1 MEHQPLTYFE
11 KLERLYVLTETR
23 KMLRNQAD
31 ELRSS
36 NQAVDLIEDDLNKIE
51 QEIKY
56 YANGH
61 DIEELDFTTSSLIN
75 PVFYT
80 DFEGI
85 E

>member
-1 MEHQPLTYFE
+1 MDQQPLTYFE

-23 KMLRNQAD
+23 KMLKNQLS
-31 ELRSS
+31 ELQVN
-36 NQAVDLIEDDLNKIE
+36 NQSQDVIEDDLHKIE
-51 QEIKY
+51 QEIIY

-61 DIEELDFTTSSLIN
+61 DIEELDFTNSSLIN

-80 DFEGI
+80 DFEGV

>member
-1 MEHQPLTYFE
+1 MDHQPITYFE

-23 KMLRNQAD
+23 KMLKNQLE
-31 ELRSS
+31 ELKET
-36 NQAVDLIEDDLNKIE
+36 NQSFDHIEDALTKIQ

-61 DIEELDFTTSSLIN
+61 DIEELDFFNSSLIN

-80 DFEGI
+80 DFERV

>member
-1 MEHQPLTYFE
+1 MDQQPLTYFE

-23 KMLRNQAD
+23 KMLKNQLS
-31 ELRSS
+31 ELQVN
-36 NQAVDLIEDDLNKIE
+36 NQSQAGIEDDLLKIE
-51 QEIKY
+51 QEIMY

-80 DFEGI
+80 DFEGV

>member
-1 MEHQPLTYFE
+1 MEHQPITYFE

-23 KMLRNQAD
+23 KMLKNQLE

-36 NQAVDLIEDDLNKIE
+36 NQSSNLIEDDLNKIE
-51 QEIKY
+51 QEILY

-61 DIEELDFTTSSLIN
+61 DIEELDFTNSSLIN

-80 DFEGI
+80 DFDGI

>member
-1 MEHQPLTYFE
+1 MDQQPLTYFE

-23 KMLRNQAD
+23 KILKNQLQENEA
-31 ELRSS
+31 S
-36 NQAVDLIEDDLNKIE
+36 NQPTNTIDDDLQKIE
-51 QEIKY
+51 QEISF

-80 DFEGI
+80 DFEGV

>member
-1 MEHQPLTYFE
+1 MDHQPLTYFE

-23 KMLRNQAD
+23 KMLKGQL
-31 ELRSS
+31 EEQQHS
-36 NQAVDLIEDDLNKIE
+36 NQAKDLIEDDLQKIE
-51 QEIKY
+51 QEIKM
-56 YANGH
+56 YANGQ

-80 DFEGI
+80 DFNEV

>member
-1 MEHQPLTYFE
+1 MEQQSLTYFE

-23 KMLRNQAD
+23 KMLKSQLEEVN
-31 ELRSS
+31 SS
-36 NQAVDLIEDDLNKIE
+36 NQSPHLIEDDLHKIE
-51 QEIKY
+51 QEIKI

-80 DFEGI
+80 DFE
-85 E
+85 EVE